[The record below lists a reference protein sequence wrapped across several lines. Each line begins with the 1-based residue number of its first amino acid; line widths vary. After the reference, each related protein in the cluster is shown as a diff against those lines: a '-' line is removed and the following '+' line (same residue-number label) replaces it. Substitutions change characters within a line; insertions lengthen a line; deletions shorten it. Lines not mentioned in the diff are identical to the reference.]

1 MAPMRNGATS
11 LCEVRG
17 FESKLQKLLT
27 TATEENSTQS
37 LKIHASTSRDM
48 REHYCLQMPLR
59 TYPERERDQS
69 SKSERAVTNA
79 TARKNIW
86 GEKCKCRKNKTTKTS

>member
-17 FESKLQKLLT
+17 VESKLQKLLT

-37 LKIHASTSRDM
+37 LKIHVSTSKDM
-48 REHYCLQMPLR
+48 REH
-59 TYPERERDQS
+59 
-69 SKSERAVTNA
+69 
-79 TARKNIW
+79 
-86 GEKCKCRKNKTTKTS
+86 